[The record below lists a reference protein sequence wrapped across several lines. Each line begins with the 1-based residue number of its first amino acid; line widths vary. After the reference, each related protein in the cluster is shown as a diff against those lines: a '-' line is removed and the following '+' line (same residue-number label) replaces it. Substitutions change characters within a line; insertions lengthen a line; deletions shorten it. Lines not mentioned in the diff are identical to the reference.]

1 MGRPGSPIGL
11 TMLSATTSTASTEAP
26 TCRHSTGA
34 GAGIALLL
42 VAAFPYVTPVNTPF
56 DTQPFALVT
65 AFAVI
70 LLYASREGLL
80 SAPGVLLAPFIVSV
94 AGSLSWLANDLSMA
108 GLRSLAGYLTV
119 GLVGGAA
126 YAVSHALRGRLLLP
140 IVTLWLAVGLVQ
152 QFLLP
157 GFGVQFLAR
166 MSTSATRGVTALAP
180 EPSLYAISCIF
191 FFLLNDLFLARGAYG
206 DRRYWVTFA
215 AILAQCFLANS
226 ALGFVLFVI
235 YLFARAISTGRAV
248 RVSIGVVSTVAIVG
262 VIKWLYATVPSLM
275 QTRVAALLDQAS
287 HSLSQ
292 VMFEDQSVAQRL
304 FAIQASHESLFY
316 SGGLGYGIG
325 TWKEGVADILAKS
338 DGGLYRYGISEV
350 SLDRVMSG
358 FGSAVYELGI
368 VGLLLPLVFWL
379 AVLRVRAH
387 HGSRSPIGQW
397 SLVSGITLSAVMVS
411 AVPLAF
417 PMYGL
422 IFGILVAES
431 RSPWHARER
440 AIDRDASRV
449 RGSA

>member
-1 MGRPGSPIGL
+1 MGRPGSQIGL
-11 TMLSATTSTASTEAP
+11 TMLSATTSTSPGAP
-26 TCRHSTGA
+26 TFRHTRGA
-34 GAGIALLL
+34 GTGIALLL
-42 VAAFPYVTPVNTPF
+42 VVAFPYVTPVNTPF
-56 DTQPFALVT
+56 DTQPFALMT

-70 LLYASREGLL
+70 LLYTSREGLL
-80 SAPGVLLAPFIVSV
+80 RLPGLLLAPFIV
-94 AGSLSWLANDLSMA
+94 ALAATISWLANDLSMA

-126 YAVSHALRGRLLLP
+126 YAVSHGLRGRLLLP
-140 IVTLWLAVGLVQ
+140 IVTIWLAVGLVQ
-152 QFLLP
+152 QFLFP
-157 GFGVQFLAR
+157 NFGVQFLAR

-206 DRRYWVTFA
+206 SRRYWMTFA
-215 AILAQCFLANS
+215 AVLVQCFLANS

-235 YLFARAISTGRAV
+235 YLFARAISTGRVV
-248 RVSIGVVSTVAIVG
+248 RVSLGLASTVAIVG

-275 QTRVAALLDQAS
+275 QTRVANLLDQAS
-287 HSLSQ
+287 QSLSQ
-292 VMFEDQSVAQRL
+292 VMFGDQSVAQRL

-387 HGSRSPIGQW
+387 HGPRSPIGQW
-397 SLVSGITLSAVMVS
+397 SFVSGITLSAVMVS

-431 RSPWHARER
+431 RSTGHARER
-440 AIDRDASRV
+440 AADLDASGV
-449 RGSA
+449 RGVA